1 MTGCAVIAWSLGIIY
16 NALVEPIVSLMGIDV
31 TRYVVT
37 RMVSAASLALVL
49 VLSVAILG
57 RPQVRSQNAE
67 IRALRAELRALQGG
81 EEEDG

>member
-1 MTGCAVIAWSLGIIY
+1 MIY
-16 NALVEPIVSLMGIDV
+16 NALVGPIVSLMGIDV

-57 RPQVRSQNAE
+57 RLQVRSQNAE